1 MTALSA
7 EVMAEVRKGAAAA
20 RDLETW
26 LADEERDLDGEL
38 SQAATAEEATRRAAI
53 AEIANSVIGL
63 APQMSAYDIALEV
76 STLAAEGCQNAL
88 GHMLFASA
96 ISADILA

>member
-1 MTALSA
+1 MTVLSA
-7 EVMAEVRKGAAAA
+7 EMLAEVRKGAAAA

-26 LADEERDLDGEL
+26 LADEERDPDGEL
-38 SQAATAEEATRRAAI
+38 SKAATAEEAARRDAI
-53 AEIANSVIGL
+53 ATIANAVIGM
-63 APQMSAYDIALEV
+63 APQMSAYDIAMEV
-76 STLAAEGCQNAL
+76 STMAAEGCQNAL